1 METIVSV
8 EVDGKKI
15 ELYQSEGDS
24 RDWDNYTKLI
34 CFHGSYHL
42 GDKHEYN
49 HNDYDGWDEMEQA
62 ILRKEK
68 DVVWISPL
76 YLYDH
81 SGITISTSP
90 FSCPWDSGQVG
101 FAIVTKRDIRKLQG
115 CKRVTKDIIA
125 KVGNWAES
133 EIKTY
138 DQELCGEVY
147 GFSIEDSDGEVEDS
161 CGGFYGSDLNENGMG
176 DYLEQEQIDALT
188 NAW

>member
-34 CFHGSYHL
+34 CFHGRYNL

-125 KVGNWAES
+125 KVGDWAES
-133 EIKTY
+133 EIKTKNY
-138 DQELCGEVY
+138 VVKY
-147 GFSIEDSDGEVEDS
+147 MDSALRIQMVKLRIVVV
-161 CGGFYGSDLNENGMG
+161 GSMVQTLMRMVWVIILNKNR
-176 DYLEQEQIDALT
+176 LT
-188 NAW
+188 H

>member
-34 CFHGSYHL
+34 CFHGRYNL

-90 FSCPWDSGQVG
+90 F
-101 FAIVTKRDIRKLQG
+101 
-115 CKRVTKDIIA
+115 
-125 KVGNWAES
+125 ES

-188 NAW
+188 NVW